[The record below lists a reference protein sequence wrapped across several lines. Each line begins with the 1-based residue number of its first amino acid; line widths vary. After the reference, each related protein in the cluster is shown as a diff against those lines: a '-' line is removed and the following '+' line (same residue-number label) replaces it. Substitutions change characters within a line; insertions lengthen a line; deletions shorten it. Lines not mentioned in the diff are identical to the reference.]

1 MSVDLPIIKVCRK
14 ILLRDK
20 DTYILYIGTTQN
32 QKELKILHTN

>member
-20 DTYILYIGTTQN
+20 DTYIMHICRYYSESEGT
-32 QKELKILHTN
+32 